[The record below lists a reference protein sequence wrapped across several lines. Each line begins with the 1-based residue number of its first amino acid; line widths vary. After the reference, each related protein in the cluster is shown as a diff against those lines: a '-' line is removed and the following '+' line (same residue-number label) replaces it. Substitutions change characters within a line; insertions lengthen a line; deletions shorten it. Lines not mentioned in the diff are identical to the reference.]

1 MATRKSSTFACR
13 VVVAPARRRD
23 MRQGDKEDRLHET
36 AYRMGY
42 DDATAGLPEDPD
54 PTTVAG
60 LSPAVKDLFLVWDAY
75 VEGWVDAGGEL
86 PF

>member
-1 MATRKSSTFACR
+1 
-13 VVVAPARRRD
+13 
-23 MRQGDKEDRLHET
+23 MRQRDEEDRLHEL

-42 DDATAGLPEDPD
+42 QDATAGLPEDPD

-60 LSPAVKDLFLVWDAY
+60 LSPAAVKDLFLVWDAY
-75 VEGWVDAGGEL
+75 VEGWVDVGGLL

>member
-1 MATRKSSTFACR
+1 M
-13 VVVAPARRRD
+13 D
-23 MRQGDKEDRLHET
+23 QGDRLYEL

-42 DDATAGLPEDPD
+42 ADATSGLPEDPD

-60 LSPAVKDLFLVWDAY
+60 LSPAAAEIFLAWDAY
-75 VEGWVDAGGEL
+75 VEGWTAGGGEL

>member
-1 MATRKSSTFACR
+1 MCQM
-13 VVVAPARRRD
+13 D
-23 MRQGDKEDRLHET
+23 QEDRLHEL

-42 DDATAGLPEDPD
+42 EDATAGLPEDPD

-60 LSPAVKDLFLVWDAY
+60 LAPAVKDLFLVWDAY
-75 VEGWVDAGGEL
+75 VEGWVDAGGLL

>member
-1 MATRKSSTFACR
+1 
-13 VVVAPARRRD
+13 
-23 MRQGDKEDRLHET
+23 MRQGDKVDRLHEL

-60 LSPAVKDLFLVWDAY
+60 LSPAVGDYFTVWNAY
-75 VEGWVDAGGEL
+75 VEGWTAAGGEL

>member
-1 MATRKSSTFACR
+1 
-13 VVVAPARRRD
+13 
-23 MRQGDKEDRLHET
+23 MRQRDEEDRLHMI
-36 AYRMGY
+36 AYRRGY

-75 VEGWVDAGGEL
+75 VEGWVDAGGLL

>member
-1 MATRKSSTFACR
+1 MCQM
-13 VVVAPARRRD
+13 D
-23 MRQGDKEDRLHET
+23 QEDRLHEL

-42 DDATAGLPEDPD
+42 QDATSGLPEDPD

-60 LSPAVKDLFLVWDAY
+60 LSPGSAKVGDCFIVWDAY
-75 VEGWVDAGGEL
+75 VAGWVDGDGEL

>member
-1 MATRKSSTFACR
+1 
-13 VVVAPARRRD
+13 
-23 MRQGDKEDRLHET
+23 MRQRDEEDRLHKL

-42 DDATAGLPEDPD
+42 HDATAGLPEDPD

-60 LSPAVKDLFLVWDAY
+60 PTSPAVKDLFLVWDAY
-75 VEGWVDAGGEL
+75 VLVWDAYVEGWVDAGGLL

>member
-1 MATRKSSTFACR
+1 M
-13 VVVAPARRRD
+13 D
-23 MRQGDKEDRLHET
+23 QEDRLHEL

-42 DDATAGLPEDPD
+42 QDATSGLPEDPD

-60 LSPAVKDLFLVWDAY
+60 LSPAVKDLFLVWDAN

>member
-1 MATRKSSTFACR
+1 
-13 VVVAPARRRD
+13 
-23 MRQGDKEDRLHET
+23 MRQMGQEDGLHKL
-36 AYRMGY
+36 AYQMGY

-54 PTTVAG
+54 PTTAAG
-60 LSPAVKDLFLVWDAY
+60 LSPAAGDCFVVWTSY

>member
-1 MATRKSSTFACR
+1 
-13 VVVAPARRRD
+13 
-23 MRQGDKEDRLHET
+23 MRQRDQEDRLHKL

-60 LSPAVKDLFLVWDAY
+60 PTSPAVKDLFLVWDAY
-75 VEGWVDAGGEL
+75 VEGWVDAGGLL

>member
-1 MATRKSSTFACR
+1 
-13 VVVAPARRRD
+13 

-36 AYRMGY
+36 AYRMGFE
-42 DDATAGLPEDPD
+42 DATAGLPEDPD

-75 VEGWVDAGGEL
+75 VEGWVDAGGLL

>member
-1 MATRKSSTFACR
+1 MG
-13 VVVAPARRRD
+13 
-23 MRQGDKEDRLHET
+23 QEDRLHKL
-36 AYRMGY
+36 AYQMGRR
-42 DDATAGLPEDPD
+42 DAAEGLPEDPD

-60 LSPAVKDLFLVWDAY
+60 PTSPAVKDLFLVWDAY

>member
-1 MATRKSSTFACR
+1 
-13 VVVAPARRRD
+13 
-23 MRQGDKEDRLHET
+23 
-36 AYRMGY
+36 MGY

-60 LSPAVKDLFLVWDAY
+60 PTSPAVKDLFLVWDAY

>member
-1 MATRKSSTFACR
+1 
-13 VVVAPARRRD
+13 
-23 MRQGDKEDRLHET
+23 MRQRHEEVRLHKL

-54 PTTVAG
+54 PTTLAG
-60 LSPAVKDLFLVWDAY
+60 PTSPAVKDLFLVWDAY